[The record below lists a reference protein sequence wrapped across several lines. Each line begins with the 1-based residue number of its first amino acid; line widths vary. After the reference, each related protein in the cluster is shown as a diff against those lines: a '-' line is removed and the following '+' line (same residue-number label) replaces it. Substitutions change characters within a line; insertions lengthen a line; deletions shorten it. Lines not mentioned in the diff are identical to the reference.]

1 MNDET
6 KTEEEELTEEA
17 EQSESEA
24 VDTQAEETEPS
35 AESPASAVL
44 RLIRSGQESGDTY
57 PINGHAVIG
66 RFDSAVGPVDID
78 LAPLPEAVY
87 ISRKHA
93 KIEFAD
99 GAWTIT
105 DLGSSNG
112 TFVLVPGEDFQRIE
126 QPTLLEDGAQIAL
139 GNARFSFHFP
149 SHNSQ
154 EEASVE

>member
-6 KTEEEELTEEA
+6 RTEEEELTEEA
-17 EQSESEA
+17 EQSESET
-24 VDTQAEETEPS
+24 VDTATEETEPS
-35 AESPASAVL
+35 EDSSATAVL
-44 RLIRSGQESGDTY
+44 RLIRSGQESGDSY
-57 PINGHAVIG
+57 PIHGQAVIG

-93 KIEFAD
+93 KIKFAD

-126 QPTLLEDGAQIAL
+126 GPTLLEDGAQIAL
-139 GNARFSFHFP
+139 GNARFTFHFP
-149 SHNSQ
+149 GHNSR
-154 EEASVE
+154 EEGSVE